1 MKAFAP
7 KHWRSRWFDLQVRR
21 QGTLIIAIP
30 VTCLVSSLIA
40 IACLREI
47 VSNGREQENHSNRV
61 VREVNRALT
70 NVVNAETGIRGYALT
85 KRPEFL
91 EPYQAA
97 KSNLPDSLEKLSI
110 LVQNNPD
117 QEQQIQQIQQSAQER
132 MSSFDRTVGLI
143 NRSGKTNSTSPE
155 LSNQLVEGKLK
166 MDALRRQIAQFST
179 QEESR
184 LRALNQY
191 VVRMRDLTTGFQW
204 FALLFGLVGAGT
216 AWQLFDRLDRQ
227 LKKREASLRE
237 SKIRIQAV
245 VDNAPDGIITLDE
258 RGNIESFNPA
268 AERIFGYKAVQVTG
282 MNIRQ
287 LITEPV
293 REGTSSDSLNYFLTT
308 PTTKISSCQRET
320 TGRRKDGI
328 TFPMDLAISEMHL
341 ATERL
346 FIAICRDITERQQAD
361 ETVRNQAQL
370 LDLANDSIII
380 RDLNDNITYWNQG
393 ARHLYGWKNKEILG
407 QQIHTLLKTKFPQ
420 PLEAIKQALLNQG
433 RWEGQLEH
441 TKRDGTKVTVSS
453 RWTLQRDEEGQPT
466 AILEI
471 NNDITERQRWVQALR
486 DSQQMLQLV
495 MDNIPQFIFWKDRN
509 SVYLGCNDNVAWLL
523 GLKNRADII
532 GLTDYDMPISR
543 EEAERYY
550 AIDRQVMETNTP
562 MYHMVEPL
570 FLEMPDR
577 KTIWVDANKI
587 PLTDGAGNV
596 VGILG
601 TFEDITE
608 RMHSEAALAE
618 SEQRFRATFEQAAVG
633 MAQTT
638 LEGRLIMV
646 NQKLCEIVGYTREE
660 LLQMKFQ
667 DFTHPEDLKAELES
681 LHQLLARNLE
691 TYAIEKRYICKD
703 GMPVWVNLSVS
714 LLRDP
719 GGNQTLMGVVEDITF
734 RKQAEEALQGR
745 AEELSRTTAILAKTT
760 ANLKKRNQELDQ
772 FAYVVS
778 HDLKA
783 PLRAIA
789 NLSSWIEEDLEDLLT
804 EDTQHQMN
812 LLRGRVHRMEALI
825 EALLQYSRVGRVK
838 SALETVSVASLL
850 EDILDSLA
858 PPASFT
864 IEVEPEMP
872 TLVTERLLLEQVF
885 ANLISNAIKHNHRQ
899 AGHVKISV
907 KDLGDFYEFAVAD
920 DGPGIAPEYHE
931 KVFVIFQT
939 LEARDKVE
947 NTGIGLSLVKKTV
960 ETQGGTIKL
969 TSQAGQGST
978 FSFTWPKQPIA
989 HH

>member
-1 MKAFAP
+1 MNAFAP
-7 KHWRSRWFDLQVRR
+7 KHWRSRWFNLQVRR
-21 QGTLIIAIP
+21 QAALIIAIP
-30 VTCLVSSLIA
+30 VTCLVSSLLA

-47 VSNGREQENHSNRV
+47 VSNGREQENHSKQVVMEANRL
-61 VREVNRALT
+61 LT
-70 NVVNAETGIRGYALT
+70 NILNAETGIRGYALT

-91 EPYQAA
+91 EPYKAA
-97 KSNLPDSLEKLSI
+97 KRDLPDSLKQLRL
-110 LVQNNPD
+110 LVQNNPS
-117 QEQQIQQIQQSAQER
+117 QAKQIQQIQQSAQER
-132 MSSFDRTVGLI
+132 MSSFDQTLVLM
-143 NRSGKTNSTSPE
+143 NRLAKTTSTSPQ
-155 LSNQLVEGKLK
+155 LSTQMVEGKLR

-184 LRALNQY
+184 LGQLKRY
-191 VVRMRDLTTGFQW
+191 VVQMRDLTTGFQW
-204 FALLFGLVGAGT
+204 FALFFGLVGAGT

-258 RGNIESFNPA
+258 QGNIESFNPA
-268 AERIFGYKAVQVTG
+268 AERIFGYKMAQVTG

-287 LITEPV
+287 LIEEAV
-293 REGTSSDSLNYFLTT
+293 REGTSSDSLNYFLST
-308 PTTKISSCQRET
+308 PTAKISCCQRET
-320 TGRRKDGI
+320 TGRREAGT

-341 ATERL
+341 APDRL
-346 FIAICRDITERQQAD
+346 FIAICRDITERRQAD

-380 RDLNDNITYWNQG
+380 HDLNDRIIYWNQG
-393 ARHLYGWKNKEILG
+393 ARYLYGWKNKEILG
-407 QQIHTLLKTKFPQ
+407 EEVHTLLKTKFPQ
-420 PLEAIKQALLNQG
+420 PLEAIKQTLLNQG

-509 SVYLGCNDNVAWLL
+509 CVYLGCNDNVAWLL
-523 GLKNRADII
+523 GLNSPTDII

-543 EEAERYY
+543 EEAERHY
-550 AIDRQVMETNTP
+550 AIDRQVIETNTP

-577 KTIWVDANKI
+577 KTIWVDVNKV

-618 SEQRFRATFEQAAVG
+618 SEQRFRATFEQAATG
-633 MAQTT
+633 MAQAT
-638 LEGRLIMV
+638 LEGRLILV
-646 NQKLCEIVGYTREE
+646 NQKLCEIVGYSREE
-660 LLQMKFQ
+660 LLQLKFQ
-667 DFTHPEDLKAELES
+667 EFTHPDDLHAELES
-681 LHQLLARNLE
+681 LQQLLAGDIE
-691 TYAIEKRYICKD
+691 SYSMEKRYIRKERV
-703 GMPVWVNLSVS
+703 PVWVNLSVS
-714 LLRDP
+714 LLRDSS
-719 GGNQTLMGVVEDITF
+719 GKQTLMGVVEDITF
-734 RKQAEEALQGR
+734 RKQAEEALQTR
-745 AEELSRTTAILAKTT
+745 AEELSRTTAILARTT

-783 PLRAIA
+783 PLRAIS
-789 NLSSWIEEDLEDLLT
+789 NLSSWIEEDLEAHLT
-804 EDTQHQMN
+804 EDTHHQMN

-825 EALLQYSRVGRVK
+825 EALLEYSRVGRLK
-838 SALETVSVASLL
+838 SVLETVSVADLL
-850 EDILDSLA
+850 EDVIDSLA

-864 IEVEPEMP
+864 VEVEPEMP
-872 TLVTERLLLEQVF
+872 TLVTERLPLEQVF
-885 ANLISNAIKHNHRQ
+885 ANLIGNAIKHNRQ
-899 AGHVKISV
+899 RAGHVKISV

-960 ETQGGTIKL
+960 ENQGGTVKL
-969 TSQAGQGST
+969 TSQAGQGAT